1 MLVACALEQSQGSG
15 CDVELGD
22 AVLLNGIP
30 VSGEVGVRGGS
41 LEDDRGN
48 TKEQWRVDNVGVA
61 SNPSDITSA
70 EELVG
75 VMDIKNVLSS
85 HGRTEK
91 VAARAVH
98 ETLWLTSGSRG
109 VEEEQRILRVH
120 WLWGNVGGPLL
131 DLLVPPPIS
140 TGGPWDVGS
149 GALVDQAAG
158 DAWALLECIVHN
170 LLGGN
175 NLSSTLALVAGD
187 DNLGLGVVD
196 TVAERIGRE
205 TGENDRVY
213 GTDTC
218 AGKEC
223 DECLRNHGEVD
234 RNSVALL
241 DAHLLEDVCGL
252 ADLAEKLAIGQG
264 TALVGLVS
272 LVDDGCLVW
281 VLDRMAIDAVV

>member
-1 MLVACALEQSQGSG
+1 MVVTSALEQSQGSG
-15 CDVELGD
+15 GDVELSD
-22 AVLLNGIP
+22 AVLLNDIP

-41 LEDDRGN
+41 FEDDRGN

-75 VMDIKNVLSS
+75 VMDIKDVLSS

-91 VAARAVH
+91 VATGAVH
-98 ETLWLTSGSRG
+98 KTLWLTSGARG

-120 WLWGNVGGPLL
+120 GLWGNVGGPLL
-131 DLLVPPPIS
+131 DLLVPPHIS
-140 TGGPWDVGS
+140 TRGPWDIGS
-149 GALVDQAAG
+149 GALVNQAAS
-158 DAWALLECIVHN
+158 DTRALLECVIHN
-170 LLGGN
+170 LLGRD

-196 TVAERIGRE
+196 TVAERVGRE
-205 TGENDRVY
+205 TGKNDRVY
-213 GTDTC
+213 GTDTR

-223 DECLRNHGEVD
+223 DNCLGDHGEVD

-241 DAHLLEDVCGL
+241 DAQLLEDVCSL
-252 ADLAEKLAIGQG
+252 ADLAEKLAIGHD
-264 TALVGLVS
+264 TALIWLVS